1 MSVSADLGE
10 QKQVIKLQT
19 PKGSEII
26 AEVQQI
32 LKNSR
37 IYDIK
42 IKEPTLEDAYLRL
55 VES

>member
-1 MSVSADLGE
+1 VSAELGE
-10 QKQVIKLQT
+10 DKQVLKLQT

-55 VES
+55 IES